1 MKKRIILTGAGG
13 FIGRHCISP
22 LLDRG
27 FEVHSTTRY
36 NKEDFTNG
44 KVKWHIVDLLRYS
57 QIERLMHRVKPT
69 HLLHLAW
76 YTKHDEFWNSK
87 ENYFWTLASLELLK
101 QFQESG
107 GKRVVMAGTGYEYAV
122 KNISALKRNQFGD
135 VASLYAIFKSC
146 LRVMVEAFSSKA
158 GISSAWARI
167 PYVYGPYEK
176 SQRIVPSAINSFLRG
191 VPIKMKNPRGKYHFV
206 YVQDIADAL
215 VALTDTRIEEEVD
228 IMPGKS
234 VSVRDVVFLIAKKL
248 CKPELVKIDKSNLN
262 TRHCEGML
270 SGSHDLLKK
279 LNWTPKYDLNKG
291 LDVTIDWW
299 KQNEQLQGM

>member
-1 MKKRIILTGAGG
+1 
-13 FIGRHCISP
+13 
-22 LLDRG
+22 
-27 FEVHSTTRY
+27 
-36 NKEDFTNG
+36 
-44 KVKWHIVDLLRYS
+44 
-57 QIERLMHRVKPT
+57 
-69 HLLHLAW
+69 
-76 YTKHDEFWNSK
+76 
-87 ENYFWTLASLELLK
+87 
-101 QFQESG
+101 
-107 GKRVVMAGTGYEYAV
+107 VVMAGTGYEYAV

-234 VSVRDVVFLIAKKL
+234 VSVRDVVFLIAQKL
-248 CKPELVKIDKSNLN
+248 RKPELAKINKNN
-262 TRHCEGML
+262 MNVCHQKNIL
-270 SGSHDLLKK
+270 SGSRDLLKK
-279 LNWTPKYDLNKG
+279 LNWMPKYDLNKG

-299 KQNEQLQGM
+299 KNTKSNK